1 MKVLKFI
8 ALAFTLALAVSL
20 YLAIGEETN
29 ALFIPVCFFYASIA
43 SFALVLSFLGE
54 QVNK

>member
-20 YLAIGEETN
+20 YLAIGEQTTP
-29 ALFIPVCFFYASIA
+29 LFLPVCFFYASVA
-43 SFALVLSFLGE
+43 SFALVLSFLAE